1 MVSEGASDSSQDL
14 AYTSIDKNQKNNVL
28 LFDVINGE
36 IQVINLERKVFNI
49 SDCDEYSS
57 DTNAEKIL
65 VLWI

>member
-14 AYTSIDKNQKNNVL
+14 VYTSIDKNQKNNVL

-36 IQVINLERKVFNI
+36 IQVINLERKAFNI
-49 SDCDEYSS
+49 YDCDEYSS

>member
-14 AYTSIDKNQKNNVL
+14 AYTSIDKKKKNNVL

-36 IQVINLERKVFNI
+36 IQVINLKRKAFNI

>member
-14 AYTSIDKNQKNNVL
+14 VYTSIDKNQKNNLL

-36 IQVINLERKVFNI
+36 IQVIHLERKGFNI
-49 SDCDEYSS
+49 SDWDEYSS
-57 DTNAEKIL
+57 ETNAGKIL